1 MAGTASPA
9 AHFSSAALF
18 FFSPFFLKNFLGP
31 TVSSTLFQN
40 FEKAKSV
47 HFPPFMG

>member
-18 FFSPFFLKNFLGP
+18 FFSPFFFFCPP
-31 TVSSTLFQN
+31 TLSSTLFQK

>member
-18 FFSPFFLKNFLGP
+18 FFSPFFFFFGP
-31 TVSSTLFQN
+31 TLSSTLEI